1 MSKECVFYEWK
12 GGSFYCNVAQRDIN
26 DEIVHRYCWTYD
38 SEECPLR
45 KKKDERKKEEKTMAN
60 DGWFKCEDCGYAVK
74 AKVPDYVQQLSS
86 PCPHCGGKMKKV

>member
-1 MSKECVFYEWK
+1 MEGRIVLLQCR
-12 GGSFYCNVAQRDIN
+12 ARDIN
-26 DEIVHRYCWTYD
+26 DEIVHRYCWTYY

-45 KKKDERKKEEKTMAN
+45 KKRKTNGKKEEKTMAN

-86 PCPHCGGKMKKV
+86 PCPLSAER

>member
-1 MSKECVFYEWK
+1 MPKECVFYEWK

-45 KKKDERKKEEKTMAN
+45 KKKDER
-60 DGWFKCEDCGYAVK
+60 
-74 AKVPDYVQQLSS
+74 
-86 PCPHCGGKMKKV
+86 